1 MASIYPAT
9 ATLPASANIQF
20 RYLLDEAS
28 GNAVAETGGLNLT
41 DRNTVTNTTG
51 YTNDGATFDYA
62 RLFTA
67 SNNEGFYHLDNA
79 KFDITGSMTLA
90 FFAKFT
96 TVGVNHGL
104 IGKWGLSGDRGYS
117 VRLQSNNKLQW
128 AVTSNGAGTGE
139 KNVVTDDSF
148 SADTWY
154 HIICVFEAST
164 RLTIYVNGVENKE
177 NTTSIVS
184 AIYNCAQDFEVG
196 HILDDSQYL
205 NGAMQDIIGWNAALS
220 DAQALTLYNKYITAS
235 ASGGAILAM
244 MFT

>member
-1 MASIYPAT
+1 MASVYPAT
-9 ATLPASANIQF
+9 SALPATANIQF

-51 YTNDGATFDYA
+51 YTEDGATFDYA

-67 SNNEGFYHLDNA
+67 ANSEGFYYNDNA
-79 KFDITGSMTLA
+79 KFDLTGSFTLA
-90 FFAKFT
+90 FFTKFT

-104 IGKWGLSGDRGYS
+104 VAKWGASGDRAYS
-117 VRLQSNNKLQW
+117 VRLQSNDKLQF
-128 AVTSNGAGTGE
+128 AVTSDGAGTGE

-148 SADTWY
+148 VADTWY
-154 HIICVFEAST
+154 HITCVFEAST
-164 RLTIYVNGVENKE
+164 RLTVYVNGVENKE

-184 AIYNCAQDFEVG
+184 SVYNCAQDFEVG
-196 HILDDSQYL
+196 YILDDSQYL
-205 NGAMQDIIGWNAALS
+205 NGAMQDVIGLNTALS
-220 DAQALTLYNKYITAS
+220 DAQVLQLYEKYTVAS

>member
-1 MASIYPAT
+1 MASVFPAT
-9 ATLPASANIQF
+9 ADLPAAANIQF

-51 YTNDGATFDYA
+51 YTDDGATFDYA

-67 SNNEGFYHLDNA
+67 ANSEGFYHLDNS

-90 FFAKFT
+90 FFAKFAS
-96 TVGVNHGL
+96 VGVNHGL
-104 IGKWGLSGDRGYS
+104 VAKWGASGDRAFS

-128 AVTSNGAGTGE
+128 AVTSDGAGTGE

-205 NGAMQDIIGWNAALS
+205 NGAMQDVIGWNAALY
-220 DAQALTLYNKYITAS
+220 DDQALQLYNKYTTAPGS
-235 ASGGAILAM
+235 SGGKLF
-244 MFT
+244 MFNP